1 MSKQKGINMNRIAGG
16 SLFLALIFLAGC
28 ASAPPPAVGVWGVNM
43 NTPLGSIPVTLT
55 LNEDGTGS
63 MLADSLGEAPVTGVV
78 YDGPA
83 VSFST
88 EIDAQGQAVMLDFS
102 GSVEGDT
109 LDGSF
114 ATDFGDLQV
123 TGTRQ

>member
-1 MSKQKGINMNRIAGG
+1 MHMNRITGG
-16 SLFLALIFLAGC
+16 SLFLAVVFLAGC

-43 NTPLGSIPVTLT
+43 DTPLGPIPVTLT
-55 LNEDGTGS
+55 LNEDGSGMMS
-63 MLADSLGEAPVTGVV
+63 ADPLGDAPVADVM
-78 YDGPA
+78 YDGPN

-88 EIDAQGQAVMLDFS
+88 EIDAQGQRVMLDFS
-102 GSVEGDT
+102 GAVEGDS
-109 LDGSF
+109 LDGTF

>member
-1 MSKQKGINMNRIAGG
+1 MNRITGG
-16 SLFLALIFLAGC
+16 SLFLALMIFAGC
-28 ASAPPPAVGVWGVNM
+28 ASAPPPAVGVWGVDM

-55 LNEDGTGS
+55 LNEDGTG
-63 MLADSLGEAPVTGVV
+63 MMAADPLGEAPVNDVM

-83 VSFST
+83 VTFNT
-88 EIDAQGQAVMLDFS
+88 EIDAQGQTVMLEFS